1 MKDDAKLVSG
11 TGTQEPQ
18 EQTSITAKGHE
29 QNGESRATKMCNC
42 GKYPGQPCRCLED
55 ALKANSVHEHS
66 HEHCCCGHHHDK
78 EDSRRST
85 MAESNSHS
93 DIHHH
98 PEGSHCC
105 GSHSHESKE
114 CCCQSHDHHE
124 HHECHSHSHEHAE
137 CSCGHHHE
145 EEHNHHEGHACCAEH
160 VHSHDN
166 HCCCGH
172 DHSHVENSMDTDWN
186 VSEVKPTQYKL
197 LFSTLGSL
205 TGVHDVNL
213 TPEGLRIIHTP
224 ESLPEIEAAFA
235 KNGLNLKRV
244 VDNKKQ
250 TSQIR
255 IPQMDCPTE
264 EGLIRKKLNGI
275 EGVSGLQFNL
285 MNRILTVSYLPGQ
298 LPIILAAIKSLEYD
312 PEVIEG
318 QKTSLSEFKP
328 TKINWWRYIFCL
340 ILALG
345 SEACE
350 LLNLNEYV
358 SIALAVAAILF
369 VGVGTYKKGF
379 IAIKNLN
386 FNMNALMAVAVTGAV
401 LIGSWAEAAMVMVL
415 FEISEAIEQLSLD
428 KARGAIRSLLSMTPQ
443 KATVQK
449 DGKWEE
455 IEANDVCVGDT
466 IRVEPGERL
475 AVDGKVISGN
485 SSLNQSA
492 ITGESLPVDKK
503 PGDSVFA
510 GSLNENSELIYEA
523 TSTAQNSMPAR
534 IISAIESAQSSRA
547 PTQRF
552 VDSFAK
558 VYTPLVFLIALATA
572 VIPPLALG
580 GDWYGWI
587 YKALTLLVIAC
598 PCALV
603 ISTPV
608 TIVTGLANAAKR
620 GILVKGGI
628 YLEKGR
634 KLQLIAFDKTGT
646 ITEGKPQVQEV
657 EMLTDEDPNTV
668 LALAAALA
676 DRNSHPVSKAVSE
689 HAAAR
694 GLQGSELAEVSD
706 FTALPGQ
713 GVVGTIQGTEYYL
726 GNLKGLDR
734 YLLQSQAIRDKFS
747 TLAEKGF
754 SPLVLASSKKVLAC
768 FGVADSIKSHSKEAI
783 EKLNSFGLKTVLL
796 SGDNSKTAERI
807 GKEVGVQMAK
817 GNLLP
822 EEKQHLVDRYAKKD
836 VTGMVGDGIN
846 DAPALARADIGF
858 AMGAAGTDTA
868 IETAD
873 VALMDDDLR
882 KLPAFIELSKET
894 FKILCQNIII
904 ALSIKAI
911 FFALTF
917 LGMATMWMAVF
928 ADTGT
933 CLIVVANGLRLL
945 TWKPS
950 K

>member
-1 MKDDAKLVSG
+1 MKDDIKQAPENGSLQPQTQKAVSHDSP
-11 TGTQEPQ
+11 EN
-18 EQTSITAKGHE
+18 IKGNSE
-29 QNGESRATKMCNC
+29 TKMCNC

-55 ALKANSVHEHS
+55 ALKANSVHAHS
-66 HEHCCCGHHHDK
+66 QEHCCCGHHHETSETSSSSK
-78 EDSRRST
+78 SET
-85 MAESNSHS
+85 ECCSHE
-93 DIHHH
+93 H
-98 PEGSHCC
+98 GTHCC
-105 GSHSHESKE
+105 ESHSHEHQE
-114 CCCQSHDHHE
+114 CCSAHNHHE
-124 HHECHSHSHEHAE
+124 HHECHSHEHAG
-137 CSCGHHHE
+137 CGCKHHHE
-145 EEHNHHEGHACCAEH
+145 EKHEHHESHACCAEH
-160 VHSHDN
+160 VHSHDK

-197 LFSTLGSL
+197 LFATLGSL
-205 TGVHDVNL
+205 AGVHDVNL

-224 ESLPEIEAAFA
+224 ESLPAIEEAFS
-235 KNGLNLKRV
+235 KNNLKLKRV

-298 LPIILAAIKSLEYD
+298 LPVILAAIKSLEYD

-455 IEANDVCVGDT
+455 IEADDVRVGDT
-466 IRVEPGERL
+466 VRVEPGERL

-503 PGDSVFA
+503 PGDAVFA

-572 VIPPLALG
+572 VIPSLALD

-657 EMLTDEDPNTV
+657 EMLTDVDPNTV
-668 LALAAALA
+668 LTLAAALA

-689 HAAAR
+689 HAAAH
-694 GLQGSELAEVSD
+694 GLQGSKLAEVND

-713 GVVGTIQGTEYYL
+713 GVVGTIEGTEYYL

-734 YLLQSQAIRDKFS
+734 YLLQSQTIRDKFS
-747 TLAEKGF
+747 ALAEKGC

-783 EKLNSFGLKTVLL
+783 EKLNSLGLKTVLL

-822 EEKQHLVDRYAKKD
+822 EEKQHFVDRYAKKD

>member
-1 MKDDAKLVSG
+1 MKDDIKQAPENGSLQPQTQKAVSHDSP
-11 TGTQEPQ
+11 EN
-18 EQTSITAKGHE
+18 IKGNSE
-29 QNGESRATKMCNC
+29 TKMCNC

-55 ALKANSVHEHS
+55 ALKANSVHAHSQEHR
-66 HEHCCCGHHHDK
+66 CCGHHHETSETSSSSK
-78 EDSRRST
+78 SET
-85 MAESNSHS
+85 ECCSHE
-93 DIHHH
+93 H
-98 PEGSHCC
+98 GTHCC
-105 GSHSHESKE
+105 ESHSHEHQE
-114 CCCQSHDHHE
+114 CCSAHNHHE
-124 HHECHSHSHEHAE
+124 HHECHSHEHAG
-137 CSCGHHHE
+137 CGCEHHHE
-145 EEHNHHEGHACCAEH
+145 EKHEHHESHACCAEH
-160 VHSHDN
+160 VHSHDK

-197 LFSTLGSL
+197 LFATLGSL
-205 TGVHDVNL
+205 VGVHDVNL

-224 ESLPEIEAAFA
+224 ESLPAIEEAFS
-235 KNGLNLKRV
+235 KNNLKLKRV

-298 LPIILAAIKSLEYD
+298 LPVILAAIKSLEYD
-312 PEVIEG
+312 PEVMEG

-455 IEANDVCVGDT
+455 IEADDVRVGDT
-466 IRVEPGERL
+466 VRVEPGERL

-503 PGDSVFA
+503 PGDAVFA

-572 VIPPLALG
+572 VIPPLALD

-657 EMLTDEDPNTV
+657 EMLTDVDPNTV
-668 LALAAALA
+668 LTLAAALA

-689 HAAAR
+689 HAAAH
-694 GLQGSELAEVSD
+694 GLQGSKLAEVND

-713 GVVGTIQGTEYYL
+713 GVVGTIEGTEYYL

-734 YLLQSQAIRDKFS
+734 YLLQSQTIRDKFS
-747 TLAEKGF
+747 ALAEKGC

-783 EKLNSFGLKTVLL
+783 EKLNSLGLKTVLL

-822 EEKQHLVDRYAKKD
+822 EEKQHFVDRYAKKD

>member
-1 MKDDAKLVSG
+1 MESSLKKIETTSTETINSL
-11 TGTQEPQ
+11 TETEPK
-18 EQTSITAKGHE
+18 SVLGSA
-29 QNGESRATKMCNC
+29 SSDLKMCHC

-55 ALKANSVHEHS
+55 ALKEQTQHS
-66 HEHCCCGHHHDK
+66 HEHLHEHKASHSHDEACSCHHHHEGREDLCEHHDSKCNHEHHHDSQVCAH
-78 EDSRRST
+78 E
-85 MAESNSHS
+85 NH
-93 DIHHH
+93 
-98 PEGSHCC
+98 GSEHCC
-105 GSHSHESKE
+105 CAHVHRSE
-114 CCCQSHDHHE
+114 
-124 HHECHSHSHEHAE
+124 EHA
-137 CSCGHHHE
+137 CSEEHGHHHE
-145 EEHNHHEGHACCAEH
+145 E
-160 VHSHDN
+160 

-172 DHSHVENSMDTDWN
+172 DHSHVENSMDTDWD
-186 VSEVKPTQYKL
+186 VSKVDPTQYRL
-197 LFSTLGSL
+197 LFATLGSL
-205 TGVHDVNL
+205 VGVKDVALN
-213 TPEGLRIIHTP
+213 PEGLRIIHTP
-224 ESLPEIEAAFA
+224 EALTDIENAF
-235 KNGLNLKRV
+235 KTNKLNLKRV
-244 VDNKKQ
+244 VQDNKE
-250 TSQIR
+250 TSNIR

-264 EGLIRKKLNGI
+264 EGLIRKKLSGI
-275 EGVSGLQFNL
+275 KGVSGLQFNL

-298 LPIILAAIKSLEYD
+298 LPEILASIKSLQYD
-312 PEVIEG
+312 PEVMEEA
-318 QKTSLSEFKP
+318 KTSLAEFKP
-328 TKINWWRYIFCL
+328 TEINWLKYIFCL
-340 ILALG
+340 IIALG

-350 LLNLNEYV
+350 LLHLNEYL
-358 SIALAVAAILF
+358 SMALAIAAIVF
-369 VGVGTYKKGF
+369 VGLGTYKKGF

-428 KARGAIRSLLSMTPQ
+428 KARGAIRSLLSMTPER
-443 KATVQK
+443 ATVKK
-449 DGKWEE
+449 DDGWATT
-455 IEANDVCVGDT
+455 EANNIKVGDL

-475 AVDGKVISGN
+475 AVDGKIVSGA

-492 ITGESLPVDKK
+492 ITGESLPIDKK
-503 PGDSVFA
+503 VGDNVFA
-510 GSLNENSELIYEA
+510 GSLNENFEFIYKA

-534 IISAIESAQSSRA
+534 IINAIESAQGSRA

-558 VYTPLVFLIALATA
+558 VYTPLVFLIALSTG
-572 VIPPLALG
+572 VIPPLVMD

-620 GILVKGGI
+620 GILIKGGI

-634 KLQLIAFDKTGT
+634 KLKLIAFDKTGT
-646 ITEGKPQVQEV
+646 ITEGKPKVQEV
-657 EMLTDEDPNTV
+657 EIITNEDPSFILN
-668 LALAAALA
+668 LAASLA
-676 DRNSHPVSKAVSE
+676 ERNSHPVSKAVAE
-689 HAAAR
+689 HALSKGIEHSNHKNVEGFSAI
-694 GLQGSELAEVSD
+694 
-706 FTALPGQ
+706 PGQ
-713 GVVGTIQGTEYYL
+713 GIVGTIEGTEYYL

-734 YLLQSQAIRDKFS
+734 YLLQNQSVRDKFS
-747 TLAEKGF
+747 QLAEKGS
-754 SPLVLASSKKVLAC
+754 SPLVLASEHKVMAY
-768 FGVADSIKSHSKEAI
+768 FGVADSIKVHSKEAI
-783 EKLNSFGLKTVLL
+783 EKLNSLGLKTVLL
-796 SGDNSKTAERI
+796 SGDNAKTAERI
-807 GKEVGVQMAK
+807 GKEVGIHTSK

-822 EEKQHLVDRYAKKD
+822 EEKQNLVDRFAKKD

-894 FKILCQNIII
+894 FKILCQNIFI

-945 TWKPS
+945 AWKPP

>member
-1 MKDDAKLVSG
+1 MKDDIKQAPENGSLQPQTQKAVSHDSP
-11 TGTQEPQ
+11 EN
-18 EQTSITAKGHE
+18 IKGNSE
-29 QNGESRATKMCNC
+29 TKMCNC

-55 ALKANSVHEHS
+55 ALKANSVHAHSQEHR
-66 HEHCCCGHHHDK
+66 CCGHHHETSETSSSSK
-78 EDSRRST
+78 SET
-85 MAESNSHS
+85 ECCSHE
-93 DIHHH
+93 H
-98 PEGSHCC
+98 GTHCC
-105 GSHSHESKE
+105 ESHSHEHQE
-114 CCCQSHDHHE
+114 CCSAHNHHE
-124 HHECHSHSHEHAE
+124 HHECHSHEHAG
-137 CSCGHHHE
+137 CGCEHHHE
-145 EEHNHHEGHACCAEH
+145 EKHEHHESHACCAEH
-160 VHSHDN
+160 VHSHDK

-197 LFSTLGSL
+197 LFATLGSL
-205 TGVHDVNL
+205 VGVHDVNL

-224 ESLPEIEAAFA
+224 ESLPAIEEAFS
-235 KNGLNLKRV
+235 KNNLKLKRV

-298 LPIILAAIKSLEYD
+298 LPVILAAIKSLEYD

-455 IEANDVCVGDT
+455 IEADDVRVGDT
-466 IRVEPGERL
+466 VRVEPGERL

-503 PGDSVFA
+503 PGDAVFA

-572 VIPPLALG
+572 VIPPLALD

-657 EMLTDEDPNTV
+657 EMLTDVDPNTV
-668 LALAAALA
+668 LTLAAALA

-689 HAAAR
+689 HAAAH
-694 GLQGSELAEVSD
+694 GLQGSKLAEVND

-713 GVVGTIQGTEYYL
+713 GVVGTIEGTEYYL

-734 YLLQSQAIRDKFS
+734 YLLQSQTIR
-747 TLAEKGF
+747 
-754 SPLVLASSKKVLAC
+754 
-768 FGVADSIKSHSKEAI
+768 
-783 EKLNSFGLKTVLL
+783 
-796 SGDNSKTAERI
+796 
-807 GKEVGVQMAK
+807 
-817 GNLLP
+817 
-822 EEKQHLVDRYAKKD
+822 
-836 VTGMVGDGIN
+836 
-846 DAPALARADIGF
+846 
-858 AMGAAGTDTA
+858 
-868 IETAD
+868 
-873 VALMDDDLR
+873 
-882 KLPAFIELSKET
+882 
-894 FKILCQNIII
+894 
-904 ALSIKAI
+904 
-911 FFALTF
+911 
-917 LGMATMWMAVF
+917 
-928 ADTGT
+928 
-933 CLIVVANGLRLL
+933 
-945 TWKPS
+945 
-950 K
+950 

>member
-1 MKDDAKLVSG
+1 
-11 TGTQEPQ
+11 
-18 EQTSITAKGHE
+18 
-29 QNGESRATKMCNC
+29 
-42 GKYPGQPCRCLED
+42 
-55 ALKANSVHEHS
+55 
-66 HEHCCCGHHHDK
+66 
-78 EDSRRST
+78 
-85 MAESNSHS
+85 
-93 DIHHH
+93 
-98 PEGSHCC
+98 
-105 GSHSHESKE
+105 
-114 CCCQSHDHHE
+114 
-124 HHECHSHSHEHAE
+124 
-137 CSCGHHHE
+137 
-145 EEHNHHEGHACCAEH
+145 
-160 VHSHDN
+160 
-166 HCCCGH
+166 
-172 DHSHVENSMDTDWN
+172 
-186 VSEVKPTQYKL
+186 
-197 LFSTLGSL
+197 
-205 TGVHDVNL
+205 
-213 TPEGLRIIHTP
+213 
-224 ESLPEIEAAFA
+224 
-235 KNGLNLKRV
+235 
-244 VDNKKQ
+244 
-250 TSQIR
+250 
-255 IPQMDCPTE
+255 
-264 EGLIRKKLNGI
+264 
-275 EGVSGLQFNL
+275 
-285 MNRILTVSYLPGQ
+285 
-298 LPIILAAIKSLEYD
+298 
-312 PEVIEG
+312 
-318 QKTSLSEFKP
+318 
-328 TKINWWRYIFCL
+328 
-340 ILALG
+340 
-345 SEACE
+345 
-350 LLNLNEYV
+350 
-358 SIALAVAAILF
+358 
-369 VGVGTYKKGF
+369 
-379 IAIKNLN
+379 
-386 FNMNALMAVAVTGAV
+386 
-401 LIGSWAEAAMVMVL
+401 
-415 FEISEAIEQLSLD
+415 
-428 KARGAIRSLLSMTPQ
+428 MTPQ

-455 IEANDVCVGDT
+455 IEADEVRVGDT
-466 IRVEPGERL
+466 VRVEPGERL

-503 PGDSVFA
+503 PGDAVFA

-572 VIPPLALG
+572 VIPPLALD

-657 EMLTDEDPNTV
+657 EMLTDADPNTV
-668 LALAAALA
+668 LTLAAALA

-689 HAAAR
+689 HAAAH
-694 GLQGSELAEVSD
+694 GLQGSKLAEVND

-713 GVVGTIQGTEYYL
+713 GVVGTIEGTEYYL

-734 YLLQSQAIRDKFS
+734 YLLQSQTIRDKFS
-747 TLAEKGF
+747 ALAEKGC

-783 EKLNSFGLKTVLL
+783 EKLNSLGLKTVLL

-822 EEKQHLVDRYAKKD
+822 EEKQHFVDRYAKKD